1 MEINA
6 NLGDSS
12 RGLALE
18 MTPYLHMLRMH
29 LAQAVALDEAVMGAD
44 GSGMG
49 SARSAKTLCSV
60 STDSRPDSLCLR
72 AIGYI

>member
-18 MTPYLHMLRMH
+18 MTSYLHMLRMYP
-29 LAQAVALDEAVMGAD
+29 AQAVALDEAVMGAD

-49 SARSAKTLCSV
+49 
-60 STDSRPDSLCLR
+60 
-72 AIGYI
+72 